1 MRKIGKGKVSVSRMK
16 EKEEKER
23 LWKLL
28 SLHTGVVAGV
38 VAYFSLIINILK
50 ILQVSELTQNIVG
63 LVMGIIALA
72 LIGWSGWYK
81 KLDRFPNKS
90 KVQDILDTFSLCGIF
105 GFSIEKIINILP
117 LQEIGLSD
125 KGILVFMNG
134 LFLILPIAVMIAIG
148 NQKEWKYRVD

>member
-1 MRKIGKGKVSVSRMK
+1 MRKIGKGKVSISRMK
-16 EKEEKER
+16 KRKKKK

-38 VAYFSLIINILK
+38 VAYFSLIINIMK
-50 ILQVSELTQNIVG
+50 VLQVSELTQNIVV
-63 LVMGIIALA
+63 LVMGIIVFA
-72 LIGWSGWYK
+72 LIGCSGWYK
-81 KLDRFPNKS
+81 KLDRFPNKP